1 LKVVKAFAELIDQS
15 QPDLSP
21 VSFIRATIRRTEE
34 RTRNFPNHILT
45 LFVRDFDLDHV
56 LPGGFVLTCAQQ
68 DGKKEH
74 FDMNLNNGIGEQAI
88 NKTIE
93 DHPVIGEILQK
104 YDIGCVTCGVGICLV
119 KDVVS
124 IHALGDDVEAQI
136 ETEINDYL
144 ATRNAKEGEA
154 A

>member
-1 LKVVKAFAELIDQS
+1 MK
-15 QPDLSP
+15 
-21 VSFIRATIRRTEE
+21 
-34 RTRNFPNHILT
+34 
-45 LFVRDFDLDHV
+45 
-56 LPGGFVLTCAQQ
+56 
-68 DGKKEH
+68 
-74 FDMNLNNGIGEQAI
+74 LNNGIGEQAI

-124 IHALGDDVEAQI
+124 IHALGDEIEAQI
-136 ETEINDYL
+136 EKEINDYL
-144 ATRNAKEGEA
+144 EKVNKKEGEA